1 MIVFDLEADGL
12 PHDVSTIHCM
22 VLYNT
27 EEDSYGVF
35 NDQGTGEPITRAI
48 TLIEEADRIAGH
60 NIINYD
66 LRVIKKL
73 YPFFEPQGEII
84 DTLLLSKLYHPD
96 MYELD
101 NKQKWKDMPT
111 KLYGRHSLLSY
122 GYRLGEYKGD
132 YGQDADW
139 KEWSQE
145 MQDYCKQDFVVS
157 TKLCDHFHPYL
168 SGSR

>member
-73 YPFFEPQGEII
+73 YLFFEPQGEII

-101 NKQKWKDMPT
+101 NKQKVERYANQTIW
-111 KLYGRHSLLSY
+111 
-122 GYRLGEYKGD
+122 
-132 YGQDADW
+132 
-139 KEWSQE
+139 
-145 MQDYCKQDFVVS
+145 
-157 TKLCDHFHPYL
+157 
-168 SGSR
+168 